1 MPPKSGTATIILKRL
16 TNLSHYMSFI
26 RNSSLLIA
34 LLWLSGCGI
43 TPPADWQPTEVNR
56 VQDAKAWELK
66 GKIAVKTPEQKFSTN
81 LYWLHTPQSDELRLT
96 SMIGSTLL
104 LLTSDARSATL
115 EVDGKTYQGRNANE
129 LVQHLSGWQIPISQL
144 PQWIVGL
151 PGDADIVARDAA
163 GQPKTLIEQRQSP
176 PWQIDYQSWQ
186 QLPHHQLPRLL
197 TLQRQD
203 VSLKIQLTEW
213 QALTEK
219 LPQGKSHE

>member
-1 MPPKSGTATIILKRL
+1 
-16 TNLSHYMSFI
+16 MSFI
-26 RNSSLLIA
+26 RNSSLLLA
-34 LLWLSGCGI
+34 LLWLTGCGI
-43 TPPADWQPTEVNR
+43 TPPADWQATEVNS

-104 LLTSDARSATL
+104 LLKSDARSATL
-115 EVDGKTYQGRNANE
+115 AVDGKTYQGRNASE

-151 PGDADIVARDAA
+151 PGEAKIVARNAA
-163 GQPKTLIEQRQSP
+163 GQPQTLIEQRQLP

-186 QLPHHQLPRLL
+186 QLAKHQLPRVM
-197 TLQRQD
+197 TLERQQ
-203 VSLKIQLTEW
+203 VSLKIQLNEW

-219 LPQGKSHE
+219 LPQGNAHE